1 MTQATTAPARLEKK
15 LAWSLLALR
24 LGIFIVMFIWALDKF
39 VNPAHTAA
47 VFEGF
52 YGIGGL
58 SATFAAILGG
68 LQVALCLIF
77 VAGLWKFFSY
87 GLIFILHG
95 VSTLSS
101 FPQYLDAF
109 NNMLFFA
116 AWPMWA
122 ACFALF
128 YLREYDTCTLSALM
142 NKSD

>member
-1 MTQATTAPARLEKK
+1 MTELTDSESKLEAR

-24 LGIFIVMFIWALDKF
+24 LGVFLVMFIWALDKF
-39 VNPAHTAA
+39 VNPEHTAA

-58 SATFAAILGG
+58 SATLAAVLGG
-68 LQVALCLIF
+68 LQLALCLVF
-77 VAGLWKFFSY
+77 VAGFWKFFSY

-95 VSTLSS
+95 ASTLSS

-128 YLREYDTCTLSALM
+128 YLRDYDTKTLSGLM
-142 NKSD
+142 SKN